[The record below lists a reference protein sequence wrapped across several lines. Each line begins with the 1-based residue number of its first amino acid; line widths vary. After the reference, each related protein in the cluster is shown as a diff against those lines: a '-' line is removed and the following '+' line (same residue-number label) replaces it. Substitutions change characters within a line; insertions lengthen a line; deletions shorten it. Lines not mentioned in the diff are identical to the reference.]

1 MYEYYKSGGSAITE
15 RLYMTLNRIF
25 PFKKKPQNFPCPRP
39 SKSSLWMGIRIILRE
54 EDIFTLLPSISAERR
69 VYRTEREEI
78 GFYQVLLGGCYS
90 ICREGHGDYLLHI
103 LLLKFFKNK

>member
-1 MYEYYKSGGSAITE
+1 MDGDPYYFKRGGYIYIT
-15 RLYMTLNRIF
+15 
-25 PFKKKPQNFPCPRP
+25 
-39 SKSSLWMGIRIILRE
+39 SL
-54 EDIFTLLPSISAERR
+54 ISAESR
-69 VYRTEREEI
+69 VEKILYRTEREEI